1 MEAAN
6 QDRDIEPSACQHL
19 ASVFAPVPVRAGRR
33 GFQGLWFSGFS
44 VCHTRSLSGANA
56 HCAKHWQ
63 DQPVGISESLSSEDT
78 FLLEMVNF
86 LD

>member
-33 GFQGLWFSGFS
+33 GFQGLWSAGYS
-44 VCHTRSLSGANA
+44 VCHARIPSGAIA
-56 HCAKHWQ
+56 HCARHWQ
-63 DQPVGISESLSSEDT
+63 DQPVGISESLGSEDT